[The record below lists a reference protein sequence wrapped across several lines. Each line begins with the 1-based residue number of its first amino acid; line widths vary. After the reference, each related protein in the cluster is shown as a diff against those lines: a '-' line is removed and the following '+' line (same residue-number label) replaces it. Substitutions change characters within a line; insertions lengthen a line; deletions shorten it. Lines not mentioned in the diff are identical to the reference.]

1 MTAIATKF
9 ELGRTAMSRGIEAIL
24 TADESLMAE
33 RFVDLGYLIWRHS
46 TGDWG
51 DLDPEDKQANEDAV
65 ELGNRILSAYQFQGH
80 KVWII
85 TEADRSETT
94 VLLPEEY

>member
-1 MTAIATKF
+1 MVDFARPLFA
-9 ELGRTAMSRGIEAIL
+9 LGEVVGTPAAMKALE
-24 TADESLMAE
+24 ESE
-33 RFVDLGYLIWRHS
+33 QDPIQFVRRHE

-51 DLDPEDKQANEDAV
+51 EVDAEDARANEIAV
-65 ELGNRILSAYQFQGH
+65 DEGLRILSAYTTAKG
-80 KVWII
+80 VRIWII